1 MQIEQDLLQEET
13 HIPVFFAEETD
24 TLLEIVEDIQ
34 QSGSSDEAASG
45 FEGLHKNLKKKI
57 KFIIDFT

>member
-45 FEGLHKNLKKKI
+45 FEGLHKN
-57 KFIIDFT
+57 